1 MKIIIP
7 IAGEI
12 YFDDSDYIYPKPIID
27 IDDKPIIEYVINN
40 YLKIEEG
47 ITFCF
52 ILKETLCSEFNLDFT
67 LKQLTSNPIIIKLK
81 NETKGA
87 TCSVLM
93 AIDEISMDEEIV
105 IANYDQFFIENISK
119 AISLFRDQRV
129 DAGIITFN
137 SVHPRWSFA
146 IVDEQENV
154 KETAERRPISKNAM
168 TGFFYFKTF
177 KTFIEGAFKSV
188 INENYYD
195 NKIYVASSINQLI
208 LKGKIVK
215 AYKIHNHKFISF
227 YTPQK
232 IKEFER
238 RILEEKLI

>member
-1 MKIIIP
+1 MRIIIP

-12 YFDDSDYIYPKPIID
+12 YFEDSDYIYPKPIID
-27 IDDKPIIEYVINN
+27 INDKPIIEYVIHNF
-40 YLKIEEG
+40 LQIKEE

-52 ILKETLCSEFNLDFT
+52 ILKESLCSEFNLNFT
-67 LKQLTSNPIIIKLK
+67 IKQLASDSIIVKLK

-93 AIDEISMDEEIV
+93 AIDEIPIDEEVI
-105 IANYDQFFIENISK
+105 IANYDQYFIENIGK
-119 AISLFRDQRV
+119 AISFFRNRRA

-146 IVDEQENV
+146 MVDEDDNV

-168 TGFFYFKTF
+168 AGFFYFKTF
-177 KTFIEGAFKSV
+177 KTFVEGAFKSV
-188 INENYYD
+188 VNENYFND
-195 NKIYVASSINQLI
+195 KVYVASSINQLI
-208 LKGKIVK
+208 LKGKVVK
-215 AYKIHNHKFISF
+215 AYKIENSNFISF

-238 RILEEKLI
+238 IILKEKLI